1 MTFWEKIKCRLRIVD
16 SYGTDPWF
24 NEPSLAVKSGSGQG
38 RNFYNPKILFAE
50 DTGFSL
56 SVCWR
61 LVVWNPDLNYFQIF
75 ELSNPISEND
85 SGELGL
91 PSLKQFLTKYPTATN
106 NFWGGFVIHENQA
119 VDDKDP
125 ETKNAFLYGYS
136 AETAENQGAL
146 LQLLRNY
153 YNLFVSL
160 PDDTVSLPLNITN
173 MGVLS
178 YEETN
183 EMLDL
188 MSLVVGLGR

>member
-1 MTFWEKIKCRLRIVD
+1 MWNWLVLL
-16 SYGTDPWF
+16 SY
-24 NEPSLAVKSGSGQG
+24 L
-38 RNFYNPKILFAE
+38 
-50 DTGFSL
+50 
-56 SVCWR
+56 
-61 LVVWNPDLNYFQIF
+61 QIF
-75 ELSNPISEND
+75 DLSNPISEND

-146 LQLLRNY
+146 LQLLSNY